1 MGKKLEKEF
10 KVKENEQHRLYM
22 TNEKKI
28 KLDNRDKRIQNFMK
42 EKNTINNQKKMFSM
56 EINKQKQLCDK
67 MQNLLQKNPIN
78 ENTLKEIKNM
88 FPNNKKIS
96 NVLDEYS
103 KLIKDEE

>member
-1 MGKKLEKEF
+1 
-10 KVKENEQHRLYM
+10 
-22 TNEKKI
+22 
-28 KLDNRDKRIQNFMK
+28 
-42 EKNTINNQKKMFSM
+42 MFSM

-103 KLIKDEE
+103 QLIKDEE